1 MNLIFIYG
9 PPAVGKLT
17 IAEELANLTG
27 YRLFHNHLAQDLA
40 DEVYPG
46 FNKKK
51 FELTDAIRLKVFES
65 AAESNTSLIFTYVY
79 AGHEYSDPFIKS
91 TVDTFS
97 SHNGSVHFVRLTAS
111 RDILF
116 SRVGNESRK
125 RFKKAHHVDELSGRL
140 NEFDLEGQIEGV
152 DNLTI
157 DTASQDAVTSAQQII
172 DHFGLL
178 Q

>member
-17 IAEELANLTG
+17 VAEELAKLTG

-46 FNKKK
+46 FSKKK
-51 FELTDAIRLKVFES
+51 FALTDAIRLKVFES

-79 AGHEYSDPFIKS
+79 AGHEYSDPFIKT
-91 TVDTFS
+91 TVDTVS
-97 SHNGSVHFVRLTAS
+97 RHNGAIYFVRLTAS
-111 RDILF
+111 REVLLD
-116 SRVGNESRK
+116 RVVNDSRK
-125 RFKKAHHVDELSGRL
+125 RFKKAHGVDELSGRL
-140 NEFDLEGQIEGV
+140 DGFDLEGQAEGV
-152 DNLTI
+152 NGLTI
-157 DTASQDAVTSAQQII
+157 DTACQDAATSAQQII
-172 DHFGLL
+172 ECFGLF